1 MRTIR
6 ENLEEAIELLKT
18 NLVQNHLKA
27 AYLVSMDLSHIKGFD
42 PDPITVLGLYHE
54 YLVSK
59 HQMVSKVGV
68 WNKIKG
74 YFKSVKLRTQILSV
88 MNRCDTKT
96 FGDGDKYIKEINLLV
111 RKAI

>member
-18 NLVQNHLKA
+18 NFVQNHLKA
-27 AYLVSMDLSHIKGFD
+27 CYLVSMDLSHINGFD
-42 PDPITVLGLYHE
+42 TDPITVLALYQE
-54 YLVSK
+54 YLVQR
-59 HQMVSKVGV
+59 HQLMSKVGL

-74 YFKSVKLRTQILSV
+74 FFQSIKTRAKILEV

-96 FGDGDKYIKEINLLV
+96 FGDGDKFIKEINLLV

>member
-6 ENLEEAIELLKT
+6 ENLEEAVGLLST

-27 AYLVSMDLSHIKGFD
+27 AYLVSMDLSHIQGFD
-42 PDPITVLGLYHE
+42 PDPITVLALYHE
-54 YLVSK
+54 YLISR
-59 HQMVSKVGV
+59 HQMISKVGI

-74 YFKSVKLRTQILSV
+74 YFHSVTVKTKMLSI

-96 FGDGDKYIKEINLLV
+96 FGDGDKYIKEINLLI